1 MADIQPQLGFF
12 KITVADAT
20 KAQRFYE
27 QAFGMVASE
36 PILGNGFREHVLKS
50 PGNDFS
56 LILFEKDG
64 LEITRGNSY
73 GPIGFNIADMD
84 TALARAEAAG
94 AKANGPPL
102 TFGDVSYV
110 FIESPDG
117 HVIEL
122 IKRPD

>member
-1 MADIQPQLGFF
+1 MSDIQPKLGFF
-12 KITVADAT
+12 KITVADAA
-20 KAQRFYE
+20 KAQHFYE

-36 PILGNGFREHVLKS
+36 PIVAEGFREHVLKS

-64 LEITRGNSY
+64 LDITRGHSY
-73 GPIGFNIADMD
+73 GPIRFNIADMD

-94 AKANGPPL
+94 AKANGPPM